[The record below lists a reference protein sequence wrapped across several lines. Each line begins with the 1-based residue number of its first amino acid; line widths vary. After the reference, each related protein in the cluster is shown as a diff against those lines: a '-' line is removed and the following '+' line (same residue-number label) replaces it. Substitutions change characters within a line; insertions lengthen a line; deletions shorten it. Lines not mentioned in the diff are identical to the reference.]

1 MIFRKKPT
9 PVPAEG
15 FQPAD
20 PGRRMAKIRKFLPF
34 YLMFLP
40 VLVYYILFHYLPMYG
55 LKIAFYDYGLF
66 GVKGFIGLQNFQDL
80 LTNPKF
86 WEAFRNTLVISG
98 GNLVLGMTIAL
109 ILSLLVNELRNG
121 PFKKITQTIV
131 YLPHFLSWVVVASIF
146 TMLLSPDNGVIN
158 AVIQKAGGQPIY
170 FLVSEK
176 WWTPIFLFMYR
187 WKETGWGTV
196 IFLAALSSVD
206 PGLYEAAWIDGA
218 SRLRQ
223 VWHITLPS
231 IRTTILAV
239 FILNLASVL
248 NLLDSVFVMLNPLIL
263 SVGEVI
269 DTYTY
274 RTGMVNHDYD
284 YATAVGLFKSI
295 ISLGLVLW
303 ANWLSKRVSGESIL

>member
-1 MIFRKKPT
+1 MIFRKKLT
-9 PVPAEG
+9 PVPVEG
-15 FQPAD
+15 LQPAD
-20 PGRRMAKIRKFLPF
+20 PGRRMAKVRKFLPF

-98 GNLVLGMTIAL
+98 GNLVLGMIFAL
-109 ILSLLVNELRNG
+109 MLSLLMNELRNG

-158 AVIQKAGGQPIY
+158 AVIKQAGGEPFY

-176 WWTPIFLFMYR
+176 WWTPIFLFIYR

-196 IFLAALSSVD
+196 IFLAALSGVD

-274 RTGMVNHDYD
+274 RTGMINHDYD
-284 YATAVGLFKSI
+284 YATAVGLFKSV
-295 ISLGLVLW
+295 ISLVLVLS
-303 ANWLSKRVSGESIL
+303 ANWLSKRVQGESIL